1 MATKGNGYA
10 TLKPASA
17 SWAGNLSRQNTADL
31 KLLDSYPAV
40 SALLLSITL
49 SATKKVRGVE
59 MQLKEAPLSYS
70 RYGRNSYYQGSAQQN
85 RHSFTPLKH
94 GTQPIGRVPSIVLL
108 GVSRS
113 IKRRATSEEMCQ
125 MILTEP
131 F

>member
-1 MATKGNGYA
+1 
-10 TLKPASA
+10 
-17 SWAGNLSRQNTADL
+17 
-31 KLLDSYPAV
+31 
-40 SALLLSITL
+40 
-49 SATKKVRGVE
+49 

-70 RYGRNSYYQGSAQQN
+70 RYGRNSYYQASAQQN

-94 GTQPIGRVPSIVLL
+94 GTQPIGRVPSNVLL

-113 IKRRATSEEMCQ
+113 IKRRATPGEMCQ

>member
-1 MATKGNGYA
+1 
-10 TLKPASA
+10 
-17 SWAGNLSRQNTADL
+17 
-31 KLLDSYPAV
+31 
-40 SALLLSITL
+40 
-49 SATKKVRGVE
+49 
-59 MQLKEAPLSYS
+59 MQLEEAPLSYT
-70 RYGRNSYYQGSAQQN
+70 RHGRDSYYQASAQQH

-113 IKRRATSEEMCQ
+113 IKRRATSREMCQ

>member
-1 MATKGNGYA
+1 MATKGNGYP

-70 RYGRNSYYQGSAQQN
+70 RYGRDSYYQASAQQN

-108 GVSRS
+108 DVS
-113 IKRRATSEEMCQ
+113 
-125 MILTEP
+125 
-131 F
+131 